1 MKKICLFLAL
11 LMAIV
16 THVQAQNDVE
26 NINNSDLVR
35 NTPPDTAASFPGG
48 MEALQ
53 QFLITETTYPKKA
66 QKKNIQGRVLVEF
79 IIDKSGK
86 VTEVN
91 VIQSVHPLLD
101 AEAVRVCEAM
111 PQWKPA
117 YKDGQ
122 PVKCYYNLPF
132 NFALSD
138 EKATK
143 KKRKK

>member
-1 MKKICLFLAL
+1 M
-11 LMAIV
+11 LMAIAIN
-16 THVQAQNDVE
+16 VQAQDDGFDSKNGDKV
-26 NINNSDLVR
+26 S
-35 NTPPDTAASFPGG
+35 NTRPDTFAEFPGG
-48 MEALQ
+48 REALQ
-53 QFLITETTYPKKA
+53 QFLLTETTYPEKARKKH
-66 QKKNIQGRVLVEF
+66 IEGTVLVEF
-79 IIDKSGK
+79 IVDKTGN
-86 VTEVN
+86 VTNVE

-138 EKATK
+138 QKATK